1 MMEGTTYYVSVVGRS
16 VLPDQHSSSYEWVIQ
31 ATPQEAE
38 HLRGLLQL
46 MQEKE
51 EEAFPGMVFPWPDTP
66 EESVNRAY
74 EEALQRVYQAI
85 YQLGTPETRSVIE
98 QST

>member
-1 MMEGTTYYVSVVGRS
+1 MDRMNYYVSVMGRS
-16 VLPDQHSSSYEWVIQ
+16 VLTDSSATSYEWVIQ

-38 HLRGLLQL
+38 HLLGLLYL

-66 EESVNRAY
+66 EQDVNRAY
-74 EEALQRVYQAI
+74 EVVLQQVYREI
-85 YQLGTPETRSVIE
+85 YRLGTPETKHQIE

>member
-1 MMEGTTYYVSVVGRS
+1 MDRMNYYVSVTGRS
-16 VLPDQHSSSYEWVIQ
+16 VLTDSSATSYEWVIQ

-38 HLRGLLQL
+38 HLLGLLYL

-66 EESVNRAY
+66 EQDVNRVY
-74 EEALQRVYQAI
+74 EAVLQQVYREI
-85 YQLGTPETRSVIE
+85 YRLGTPETKHQIK

>member
-1 MMEGTTYYVSVVGRS
+1 MDSMTYYVSVMGRS
-16 VLPDQHSSSYEWVIQ
+16 VIPDPYATSYEWVIH

-38 HLRGLLQL
+38 QLLGLLNL

-51 EEAFPGMVFPWPDTP
+51 EEAFPGMVFPLP

-74 EEALQRVYQAI
+74 ESVLQQVYREI
-85 YQLGTPETRSVIE
+85 YRLGTPETRYQIE

>member
-1 MMEGTTYYVSVVGRS
+1 MDSLKYYVSVMGRS
-16 VLPDQHSSSYEWVIQ
+16 VIPDPSVTSYEWIIQ

-38 HLRGLLQL
+38 HLLGLLNL

-74 EEALQRVYQAI
+74 ETVLQQVYREI
-85 YQLGTPETRSVIE
+85 YRLGTPETRHQIE
-98 QST
+98 QTT

>member
-1 MMEGTTYYVSVVGRS
+1 MDRMNYYVSVMGRS
-16 VLPDQHSSSYEWVIQ
+16 VLTDSSATSYEWVIQ

-38 HLRGLLQL
+38 HLLGLLYL
-46 MQEKE
+46 VQEEE

-66 EESVNRAY
+66 EQDVNHAY
-74 EEALQRVYQAI
+74 EVVLQQVYREI
-85 YQLGTPETRSVIE
+85 YRLGTPETKHQIE

>member
-1 MMEGTTYYVSVVGRS
+1 MDSKKYYVSVMGRS
-16 VLPDQHSSSYEWVIQ
+16 VIPDPSVTSYEWIIK

-38 HLRGLLQL
+38 HLLGLLNL

-66 EESVNRAY
+66 EEYVNRAY
-74 EEALQRVYQAI
+74 ETVLQQVYREI
-85 YQLGTPETRSVIE
+85 YRLGTPETRYQIE

>member
-1 MMEGTTYYVSVVGRS
+1 MDKTTYYVSVGGRS
-16 VLPDQHSSSYEWVIQ
+16 VLQDQHAAAYEWVIQ
-31 ATPQEAE
+31 ATPQEVD
-38 HLRGLLQL
+38 HLMGLLNL

-74 EEALQRVYQAI
+74 EAALQQVYQEI
-85 YQLGTPETRSVIE
+85 YRLGTPETRREIE

>member
-1 MMEGTTYYVSVVGRS
+1 MDSMTYYVSVMGRS
-16 VLPDQHSSSYEWVIQ
+16 VIPDQHATSYEWVIQ

-38 HLRGLLQL
+38 QLLGLLNL

-51 EEAFPGMVFPWPDTP
+51 EEAFPGMVFPWPDSP

-74 EEALQRVYQAI
+74 EGVLQQVYQEI
-85 YQLGTPETRSVIE
+85 YRLGTPETRYQIE

>member
-1 MMEGTTYYVSVVGRS
+1 
-16 VLPDQHSSSYEWVIQ
+16 
-31 ATPQEAE
+31 
-38 HLRGLLQL
+38 

-74 EEALQRVYQAI
+74 EAVLQQVYREI
-85 YQLGTPETRSVIE
+85 YRLGTPETRYQIE